1 MTDGIDQIQ
10 DREWRVLHDR
20 IAETLDRFG
29 RRDAFG
35 DGDYW
40 LVDDNWGQCRHLIEI
55 QNLNLL
61 QPHIVKLLQRQ
72 LSDYPRW
79 EIRVGVDTVKFDRKW
94 PGMGL
99 IVYSDQTNCRETICL
114 PSFATF
120 VTKAHVGPWIATR
133 NLHRKKPSARSRGM
147 TGPAG
152 SAPASTNGHHA
163 ACLATSARYSHTTV
177 AAASAVISAVS

>member
-1 MTDGIDQIQ
+1 MTDGIDPIQ

-79 EIRVGVDTVKFDRKW
+79 EIRAGVDTAKFDRNW

-99 IVYSDQTNCRETICL
+99 TVYSDEILDELQRSYL
-114 PSFATF
+114 PPEF
-120 VTKAHVGPWIATR
+120 R
-133 NLHRKKPSARSRGM
+133 NLRYEGARRIVDRDEK
-147 TGPAG
+147 
-152 SAPASTNGHHA
+152 
-163 ACLATSARYSHTTV
+163 LA
-177 AAASAVISAVS
+177 

>member
-1 MTDGIDQIQ
+1 MTDGIDPIQ

-40 LVDDNWGQCRHLIEI
+40 LVDDYWGQYRHLIEI

-99 IVYSDQTNCRETICL
+99 TVYSDEILDELQRGYL
-114 PSFATF
+114 PPEF
-120 VTKAHVGPWIATR
+120 R
-133 NLHRKKPSARSRGM
+133 NLRYEGARR
-147 TGPAG
+147 
-152 SAPASTNGHHA
+152 
-163 ACLATSARYSHTTV
+163 TV
-177 AAASAVISAVS
+177 DRD